1 VPAEAQQAG
10 LTLDLPEGVYKAS
23 WMNTKSGEIDN
34 SEEFHHEGGPRTLS
48 SPSYTEDIALL
59 VRRASP

>member
-1 VPAEAQQAG
+1 VPAEAQQTS
-10 LTLDLPEGVYKAS
+10 LTLDLPDGVYKAS
-23 WMNTKSGEIDN
+23 WMNTKSGEIDD
-34 SEEFHHEGGPRTLS
+34 SEEFRHEGGARTLS